1 VSVIDT
7 ESNAVSSTIPVGTGP
22 VGVAVKPDGSKV
34 YVAINGSNTVSVID
48 TASNAVSSTIP
59 VGTGPVGVAVTPDGS
74 KAYVAINGS
83 NTVSVI
89 DTTSNAV
96 STIPVGTGP
105 VGVAVTPDGSKVYVA
120 INGSNTVSVIDTTS
134 NAVSST
140 IPVGTGPVGV
150 AVYGG
155 KVYVANE
162 SSNTVSVI
170 DTGSN
175 TVNGSIAVGAGP
187 IAFGLFIGPPPKL
200 NTTQIAHDLLGPA
213 QRVYFQDLTTHANQP
228 HLKIDKLGAGD
239 FIFVDTFPGSNG
251 AHSYEEKGLLISDE
265 RPANANGSIGS
276 GAAVN
281 GQNITIPQRF
291 VLTATFIE
299 PKKVSLIPNQPPPLG
314 IYAAALP
321 LSFGNTVSGATSQF
335 RDENQSGLPRTPG
348 QRLNVPFIVPPLQG
362 RPDIAANLYNEV
374 IDAQHPSPF
383 TLVLHVERSAS
394 DSAGDAMLFVGDQ
407 LADSVHFNFGNG
419 LTAATVFNNIQVGIG
434 TALGT
439 NYRASVYVTEFEI
452 WAPNQP

>member
-1 VSVIDT
+1 MSLQ
-7 ESNAVSSTIPVGTGP
+7 SRKNRVGHSLLKPLLLATLLSLSGG
-22 VGVAVKPDGSKV
+22 VGDVFAQKAYITNLGS
-34 YVAINGSNTVSVID
+34 ADVSVID
-48 TASNAVSSTIP
+48 TAAT
-59 VGTGPVGVAVTPDGS
+59 TLVA
-74 KAYVAINGS
+74 
-83 NTVSVI
+83 
-89 DTTSNAV
+89 
-96 STIPVGTGP
+96 
-105 VGVAVTPDGSKVYVA
+105 
-120 INGSNTVSVIDTTS
+120 
-134 NAVSST
+134 T

-162 SSNTVSVI
+162 STNSVSVI
-170 DTGSN
+170 DTASN
-175 TVNGSIAVGAGP
+175 TVNGSIAVGSGP
-187 IAFGLFIGPPPKL
+187 IAFGLFIGPAPRL

-213 QRVYFQDLTTHANQP
+213 QRVYHQDLTTHANQP

-251 AHSYEEKGLLISDE
+251 AHSYEEKGLLISVE
-265 RPANANGSIGS
+265 RPGNANGNIGF

-314 IYAAALP
+314 IYAAALA
-321 LSFGNTVSGATSQF
+321 LSFGNTLSGETSQF

-348 QRLNVPFIVPPLQG
+348 QRLNVPFAVPPVFG
-362 RPDIAANLYNEV
+362 NDIMANVYNEV

-383 TLVLHVERSAS
+383 TLVMHVERSAS
-394 DSAGDAMLFVGDQ
+394 DSAGYAMLFVGDQ
-407 LADSVHFNFGNG
+407 LADSAHFNFGNA
-419 LTAATVFNNIQVGIG
+419 LTAATVFNNIQVQIA
-434 TALGT
+434 TAFGA